1 MGPRALA
8 CVASA
13 LAGSRGDHRLRHKV
27 RCFLHG
33 CGGKI
38 VAARQLLCRGLL
50 AFGAGQSP
58 LAFGRGLAKLP
69 GLYRQLFSVGRR
81 VVGDLS
87 VLLRGIVGERRRL
100 QALSEELIEAIE
112 EFAELGL
119 ESRVL
124 AFQRRDF

>member
-1 MGPRALA
+1 
-8 CVASA
+8 
-13 LAGSRGDHRLRHKV
+13 
-27 RCFLHG
+27 
-33 CGGKI
+33 
-38 VAARQLLCRGLL
+38 
-50 AFGAGQSP
+50 
-58 LAFGRGLAKLP
+58 
-69 GLYRQLFSVGRR
+69 

-87 VLLRGIVGERRRL
+87 VLLRGIVGERRRR